1 MLRRLNEV
9 AVCWGNCHLAD
20 WLLASAC
27 FRELVRK
34 YDHDARHKKR
44 ISSAGG

>member
-9 AVCWGNCHLAD
+9 AVSWGYCHLAD

-34 YDHDARHKKR
+34 YDQGVRHNER
-44 ISSAGG
+44 ISSG